1 MNQKIQC
8 LIDGGFITIEDIR
21 EYTQQYMDGVDQYDD
36 EQIDKYYAEQ
46 YGDNNIPDV
55 NCGEWECGAGTLHPS
70 TMQECDCFKY
80 ENDEQYAEEQSRL
93 LDEEERMLEDFY
105 GQEEQEEYDYPFDLS
120 DNRSDDPEYIIAST
134 SYRMEETYIFEANE
148 KGEILN
154 YGEYGGLC
162 ERHGDKDWNNRRLT
176 VESVFPGKYELFKDF
191 GAIDDE
197 ANVFHSLYKKI
208 TNEKN

>member
-1 MNQKIQC
+1 MNTKIKC

-36 EQIDKYYAEQ
+36 EQIDKYYQ
-46 YGDNNIPDV
+46 
-55 NCGEWECGAGTLHPS
+55 
-70 TMQECDCFKY
+70 
-80 ENDEQYAEEQSRL
+80 EQYAEQCCEQ
-93 LDEEERMLEDFY
+93 EEQERMLEDFY

-120 DNRSDDPEYIIAST
+120 NNRSDDPEYIIAST

-162 ERHGDKDWNNRRLT
+162 KRHGDQSWSYRDYA
-176 VESVFPGKYELFKDF
+176 VDVIFPGKYERVEDF
-191 GAIDDE
+191 GQIGDSS
-197 ANVFHSLYKKI
+197 NVFHSLYKRK
-208 TNEKN
+208 